1 MHNPLVRVP
10 TISGGIVGTQADL
23 ARREIGQALKLAV
36 LFGNDRLAAKHQDNA
51 ARFMLRA
58 HCGLGPDNGLS

>member
-1 MHNPLVRVP
+1 MHNPVPRVS
-10 TISGGIVGTQADL
+10 TAGDLSGAQADL
-23 ARREIGQALKLAV
+23 ARREIGTALKLAL

-58 HCGLGPDNGLS
+58 HCGLGPETR